1 MTIKSY
7 SILWIPLYQHQ
18 NTRTGNTYTRK
29 EIPNILG
36 SFQEGL
42 GRKGEQSPEKRGKMT
57 DAMKGLLRFR
67 PP

>member
-7 SILWIPLYQHQ
+7 PILWIPLYQCQ
-18 NTRTGNTYTRK
+18 NTRTGTTYTRK

-42 GRKGEQSPEKRGKMT
+42 GPKGEPSPEKRGKMT
-57 DAMKGLLRFR
+57 DAMKGLLRLC